1 MSAKI
6 NVAIIGG
13 GIIGC
18 CVALELA
25 KDREDI
31 YVFEKN
37 PGITRGENQSS
48 RNSGVL
54 HAGIYY
60 EQDIRPLKG
69 RLCIEG
75 NRLWNEFA
83 RKYQLPCKQTG
94 KLMVA
99 NDEAESRMLEKYL
112 LQAKANGV
120 PGVRKISAEEVRQLE
135 PNVCAHSALLV
146 ATSGI
151 VDPTALLRQV
161 YASASNRGANFMSE
175 TEVVDFEL
183 SDGEVI
189 VHIRYRDG
197 RQDCVR
203 ANTVINA
210 AGVHAVDIARMID
223 PQIPIKP
230 ALIRGDSYK
239 LSLNNQII
247 LPSTTKVKK

>member
-1 MSAKI
+1 MMSEKI
-6 NVAIIGG
+6 NIAIIGG

-25 KDREDI
+25 KDEEDI

-83 RKYQLPCKQTG
+83 QKYQLPCKQTG

-99 NDEAESRMLEKYL
+99 NDETEST
-112 LQAKANGV
+112 
-120 PGVRKISAEEVRQLE
+120 I
-135 PNVCAHSALLV
+135 HSK
-146 ATSGI
+146 G
-151 VDPTALLRQV
+151 
-161 YASASNRGANFMSE
+161 
-175 TEVVDFEL
+175 
-183 SDGEVI
+183 
-189 VHIRYRDG
+189 
-197 RQDCVR
+197 
-203 ANTVINA
+203 
-210 AGVHAVDIARMID
+210 
-223 PQIPIKP
+223 
-230 ALIRGDSYK
+230 
-239 LSLNNQII
+239 
-247 LPSTTKVKK
+247 